1 MNLFLVLSNA
11 IFGKTYTYIQAFK
24 IFKFLYT
31 VEENSDANAPNEIE
45 EADDEDDKDDKK
57 EFSCDQCPKK
67 FKQSWKLRQHL
78 IAHARRDEMKKYEC
92 DKCAAS
98 FISEW
103 LLIRHAK
110 IHTG

>member
-1 MNLFLVLSNA
+1 M
-11 IFGKTYTYIQAFK
+11 Y
-24 IFKFLYT
+24 FLYFSAE
-31 VEENSDANAPNEIE
+31 VDDNAGD
-45 EADDEDDKDDKK
+45 EADEESDDKDGKK
-57 EFSCDQCPKK
+57 DFGCDQCPKK

-103 LLIRHAK
+103 LLLRHAK
-110 IHTG
+110 IHTGWFLLHCLLWCLRFNLRLIKAPFT

>member
-1 MNLFLVLSNA
+1 MIACNSLSFPA
-11 IFGKTYTYIQAFK
+11 SSSIH
-24 IFKFLYT
+24 FLYFSAENDDNAT
-31 VEENSDANAPNEIE
+31 EEGEESDGK
-45 EADDEDDKDDKK
+45 DEKKD
-57 EFSCDQCPKK
+57 FNCDQCLKK

-103 LLIRHAK
+103 LLLRHAK
-110 IHTG
+110 IHTGLFVLVYYLL